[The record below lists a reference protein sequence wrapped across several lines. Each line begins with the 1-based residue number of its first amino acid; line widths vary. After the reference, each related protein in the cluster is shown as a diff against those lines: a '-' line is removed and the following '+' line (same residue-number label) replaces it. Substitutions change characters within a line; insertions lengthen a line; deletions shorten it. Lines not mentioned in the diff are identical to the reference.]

1 MHIIIFNSFK
11 EDTMKYNEIVGNIV
25 SIDRQITKK
34 PLDYK
39 QILSK
44 YGKKK
49 FITILGKMI
58 KNRFLDEEIIQLI
71 KEGVAIHQHPTVGQE
86 ASQTVAFSL
95 LEKED
100 YGVPNH
106 RGWGWAIGK
115 GLDLKRMMAELMGK
129 KTGYCRGKGG
139 PYLAD
144 RENNLFL
151 RSGIQGS
158 YVSLAAG
165 IALGLKMQQSNN
177 VCLCLFGDGSS
188 NAGYVHEGMNIA
200 ATSKLPVIYF
210 CENNLYALFTPY
222 QETTS
227 VADIADR
234 AVGYGIPG
242 YIVDGM
248 DAFAVIEVMT
258 EAIKRARNGEGPT
271 LIESKTYRYEGHTA
285 YDKFSYGGY
294 RSKEEVEEWKK
305 RDPITLFTQRLLEF
319 NLLTSQELESLKEK
333 TREEIKEAVEY
344 ATQSAYPE
352 PEDYL
357 EQVYAEKEVFF

>member
-1 MHIIIFNSFK
+1 VEYKSIK
-11 EDTMKYNEIVGNIV
+11 GNIV
-25 SIDRQITKK
+25 SIGKK
-34 PLDYK
+34 FVKNPLDYQ
-39 QILSK
+39 QILTK
-44 YGKKK
+44 HEKKK
-49 FITILGKMI
+49 FITILENMI
-58 KNRFLDEEIIQLI
+58 KNRFLDEEINQLI
-71 KEGVAIHQHPTVGQE
+71 KEGVAITQHPTIGQE

-115 GLDLKRMMAELMGK
+115 GLDLKRIMAELMGK
-129 KTGYCRGKGG
+129 KTGYCQGKGG
-139 PYLAD
+139 PHLAD

-151 RSGIQGS
+151 RVGIQGS
-158 YVSLAAG
+158 YISLAAG
-165 IALGLKMQQSNN
+165 IALGLKMQKKNN

-188 NAGYVHEGMNIA
+188 NAGYAHEGMNIA
-200 ATSKLPVIYF
+200 ATNKLPVIYF

-222 QETTS
+222 RETTS
-227 VADIADR
+227 VDDIADR

-258 EAIKRARNGEGPT
+258 EAIKRARNGEGPI
-271 LIESKTYRYEGHTA
+271 LIESKTYRYEGHTSF
-285 YDKFSYGGY
+285 DKFSYGGY

-305 RDPITLFTQRLLEF
+305 RDPITLFTQRLLKS

-352 PEDYL
+352 REDYFK
-357 EQVYAEKEVFF
+357 QVYAEKEVSF

>member
-1 MHIIIFNSFK
+1 
-11 EDTMKYNEIVGNIV
+11 MKYKEIVGNII
-25 SIDRQITKK
+25 SIEKTTTKRS
-34 PLDYK
+34 LDYQ
-39 QILSK
+39 QILTK
-44 YGKKK
+44 YEKDK
-49 FITILGKMI
+49 FIKILENMI
-58 KNRFLDEEIIQLI
+58 KNRFLDEEISQLI
-71 KEGVAIHQHPTVGQE
+71 KEGVAITQHSTFGQE
-86 ASQTVAFSL
+86 GSQTVAFSL
-95 LEKED
+95 LKKED

-115 GLDLKRMMAELMGK
+115 GLDLKRIMAELMGK
-129 KTGYCRGKGG
+129 KTGYCQGKGG
-139 PYLAD
+139 PHLAD
-144 RENNLFL
+144 RENNLYL
-151 RSGIQGS
+151 RAGIQGT
-158 YVSLAAG
+158 YISLAAG
-165 IALGLKMQQSNN
+165 IALGLKMQQSNS

-200 ATSKLPVIYF
+200 ATNKLPVIYF

-271 LIESKTYRYEGHTA
+271 LIESKTYRYEGHTSF
-285 YDKFSYGGY
+285 DKFSYGGY

-305 RDPITLFTQRLLEF
+305 RDPITLFTQRLLES
-319 NLLTSQELESLKEK
+319 NLLASQELESLKEK
-333 TREEIKEAVEY
+333 IREEIKEAVEY

-352 PEDYL
+352 PEEYFK
-357 EQVYAEKEVFF
+357 QVYAEKEVSY

>member
-1 MHIIIFNSFK
+1 
-11 EDTMKYNEIVGNIV
+11 MKHKDIVGNIISV
-25 SIDRQITKK
+25 GKTTTKRS
-34 PLDYK
+34 LDYQ
-39 QILSK
+39 QILTK
-44 YGKKK
+44 HEKRE
-49 FITILGKMI
+49 FIGILENMLKS
-58 KNRFLDEEIIQLI
+58 RFLDEEISQLI
-71 KEGVAIHQHPTVGQE
+71 KEGIAINQHSTFGQE
-86 ASQTVAFSL
+86 GSQTVAFSL
-95 LEKED
+95 LKKED

-115 GLDLKRMMAELMGK
+115 GLDLKKIMAELMSK
-129 KTGYCRGKGG
+129 KTGYCQGKGG
-139 PYLAD
+139 PHLAD

-151 RSGIQGS
+151 RVGIQGS
-158 YVSLAAG
+158 YISLAAG

-200 ATSKLPVIYF
+200 ATNKLPVIYF

-285 YDKFSYGGY
+285 YDRFSYGGY

-305 RDPITLFTQRLLEF
+305 RDPITLFTQRLLES

-333 TREEIKEAVEY
+333 IREEIKEAVEY

-352 PEDYL
+352 AEDYL
-357 EQVYAEKEVFF
+357 EQVYAEKEVYF

>member
-1 MHIIIFNSFK
+1 MEYKSIS
-11 EDTMKYNEIVGNIV
+11 GNIV
-25 SIDRQITKK
+25 SIGKTTSKNPI
-34 PLDYK
+34 DYD
-39 QILSK
+39 QILAK
-44 YGKKK
+44 YEKSK
-49 FITILGKMI
+49 FIKILENMI
-58 KNRFLDEEIIQLI
+58 KNRFWDEEINQLM
-71 KEGVAIHQHPTVGQE
+71 KEGIAITQHSTIGQE
-86 ASQTVAFSL
+86 GSQTVAFSL

-115 GLDLKRMMAELMGK
+115 GLKLKIIMAELMGK
-129 KTGYCRGKGG
+129 KTGYCQGKGG
-139 PYLAD
+139 PHLAS

-151 RSGIQGS
+151 RVGIQGS

-177 VCLCLFGDGSS
+177 LCLCLFGDGSS

-200 ATSKLPVIYF
+200 ATNKLPVIYF

-248 DAFAVIEVMT
+248 DVFAVIEVMT

-271 LIESKTYRYEGHTA
+271 LIESKTYRFGGHSGN
-285 YDKFSYGGY
+285 DKFYYGVY
-294 RSKEEVEEWKK
+294 RSKEEVDEWKK
-305 RDPITLFTQRLLEF
+305 RDPITLFSQRLLKA
-319 NLLTSQELESLKEK
+319 NLLTSQKLEKIKEK
-333 TREEIKEAVEY
+333 IKEEIKEAVEY

-352 PEDYL
+352 PEDYFK
-357 EQVYAEKEVFF
+357 QVYAEKEVSV

>member
-1 MHIIIFNSFK
+1 MEYKN
-11 EDTMKYNEIVGNIV
+11 IVGNMISV
-25 SIDRQITKK
+25 GKTTSKRS
-34 PLDYK
+34 LDYQ
-39 QILSK
+39 QILTK
-44 YGKKK
+44 YEKSE
-49 FITILGKMI
+49 FISILENMLKS
-58 KNRFLDEEIIQLI
+58 RFLDEEINQLI
-71 KEGVAIHQHPTVGQE
+71 KEGIAIIQHSTFGQE
-86 ASQTVAFSL
+86 GSQTVAFSL

-115 GLDLKRMMAELMGK
+115 GLELKRIMAELMVK
-129 KTGYCRGKGG
+129 KTGYCQGKGG

-151 RSGIQGS
+151 RVGIQGS
-158 YVSLAAG
+158 YISLAAG

-188 NAGYVHEGMNIA
+188 NPGYVHEGMNIA
-200 ATSKLPVIYF
+200 ATNKLPVIYF

-227 VADIADR
+227 VDDIADR

-248 DAFAVIEVMT
+248 DALAVIEVMT
-258 EAIKRARNGEGPT
+258 EAIERARNGEGPT
-271 LIESKTYRYEGHTA
+271 LIESKTYRYEGHTP
-285 YDKFSYGGY
+285 YDRFSYGGY

-305 RDPITLFTQRLLEF
+305 RDPITLFTQRLLES

-333 TREEIKEAVEY
+333 IREEIKEAVEY
-344 ATQSAYPE
+344 ATQSAYPKA
-352 PEDYL
+352 EDYL
-357 EQVYAEKEVFF
+357 EQVYAEKEVYF